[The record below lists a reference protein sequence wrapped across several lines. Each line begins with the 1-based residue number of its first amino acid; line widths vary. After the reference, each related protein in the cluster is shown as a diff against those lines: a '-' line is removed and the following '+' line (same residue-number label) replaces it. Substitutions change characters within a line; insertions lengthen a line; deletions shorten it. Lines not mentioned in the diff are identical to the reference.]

1 MILLAAAH
9 GPSALWYA
17 TRGTGAV
24 TLVLLTASVVLGI
37 AETRGWRPAR
47 VSLFAVGSLH
57 RTLSL
62 LAVGL
67 LVVHIVTTLLDP
79 FPHIGVLIAV
89 IPFVDPYRQLWLGLG
104 TVAADLLL
112 ALVITSLVR
121 RRLGYRAWRGVHW
134 FAYACW
140 PIALLHGLGTGSDAR
155 TSWMLLLTIACVG
168 SVLIALAGRLAAGHT
183 PVRARLAGSAAAAG
197 ALLALVVWAA
207 QGPLA
212 KGWAGRAGTPRSVLT
227 AFAPPRTTAVSR
239 TRGAR
244 RGDAFDRPFS
254 ADLRGVVRRGQSSD
268 GTAVVDLRMRF
279 TSGPSAVLRV
289 RLGGQALADGG
300 LVMKR
305 SAVTFGPPDQ
315 TARYRGRVSAL
326 RNTTIR
332 ALVGSSR
339 GRAVDLTMQLSLQG
353 DTVSGALHGTPVEAS
368 SQ

>member
-1 MILLAAAH
+1 MTVLAAAH

-37 AETRGWRPAR
+37 AETRGWRPAG

-112 ALVITSLVR
+112 ALVLTSLVR

-140 PIALLHGLGTGSDAR
+140 PIALLHALGTGSDAR
-155 TSWMLLLTIACVG
+155 TNWMLLLTVACVG
-168 SVLIALAGRLAAGHT
+168 SVLIALGGRLAAGQA
-183 PVRARLAGSAAAAG
+183 PVRLRLAGSAATAG

-212 KGWAGRAGTPRSVLT
+212 KGWAGRAGTPRSVLA
-227 AFAPPRTTAVSR
+227 AFAPPRRSLAPATRTT
-239 TRGAR
+239 R
-244 RGDAFDRPFS
+244 RRDAFERPFS
-254 ADLRGVVRRGQSSD
+254 ADLSGIVRRGQSSD

-305 SAVTFGPPDQ
+305 SAVTFGPPSQ
-315 TARYRGRVSAL
+315 TTRYRGRVSAL

-353 DTVSGALHGTPVEAS
+353 DSVSGALRGTPVGS
-368 SQ
+368 SAQ